1 MTTTTVSTT
10 FFGAYKVETTDGSFT
25 KDGKIIELY
34 EEKRY
39 LFGIL
44 INSFRR
50 SEERNKGLKDAFNAM
65 INGSIGEGD

>member
-44 INSFRR
+44 IGSFRR
-50 SEERNKGLKDAFNAM
+50 SMERSKGLKDAFSSLF
-65 INGSIGEGD
+65 NGSIEEGD

>member
-1 MTTTTVSTT
+1 MTTTTVTTT
-10 FFGAYKVETTDGSFT
+10 FFGVYKVETTDGSFT

-44 INSFRR
+44 IDSFRR
-50 SEERNKGLKDAFNAM
+50 SVERNKGLKDAFSAM
-65 INGSIGEGD
+65 FNGSIMEGD

>member
-1 MTTTTVSTT
+1 MTTTTISTT

-25 KDGKIIELY
+25 KDGKIIKLY

-44 INSFRR
+44 IDSFRR
-50 SEERNKGLKDAFNAM
+50 TEERNKGLKDAFSEM
-65 INGSIGEGD
+65 FNGSIEEGD